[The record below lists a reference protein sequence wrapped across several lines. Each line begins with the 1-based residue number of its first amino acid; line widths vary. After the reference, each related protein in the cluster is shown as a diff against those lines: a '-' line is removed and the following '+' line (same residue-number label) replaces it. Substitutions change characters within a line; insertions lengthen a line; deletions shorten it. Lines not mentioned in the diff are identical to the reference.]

1 MKQLLIIYHT
11 QSGTTRQMASAAYEG
26 AKSVDGV
33 EVILRR
39 AMDASAEDLL
49 AADGVLFGSP
59 ENLGYLSGGLK
70 DFFDRTFYAMPE
82 EGIHLPY
89 AVFISAGN
97 DGFGAERQLQRIVQG
112 YRLKAVAD
120 SVIERGEITEQGLQ
134 RCHELGAAMAT
145 GLEMGIF

>member
-11 QSGTTRQMASAAYEG
+11 QSGSTRLMANAVYEG
-26 AKSVDGV
+26 AKTVEGV
-33 EVILRR
+33 EVTLRR
-39 AMDASAEDLL
+39 AMDACAEDLL
-49 AADGVLFGSP
+49 ATDGVIFGTP

-89 AVFISAGN
+89 AAFISAGN
-97 DGFGAERQLQRIVQG
+97 DGSGAERQLQRIVKG
-112 YRLKAVAD
+112 YRLKAVAE
-120 SVIERGEITEQGLQ
+120 SVIERGEITELGLQ
-134 RCHELGAAMAT
+134 RCHELGAALAT